1 MTLTMILVSDGDFAE
16 DLDVTDDF
24 ENGFAVDGFDDDFS
38 VTDDGFVKDLDV
50 DDGFD
55 DDSTE
60 DFDVDDG
67 FDDDSTEDFD
77 VDDGFDGSNVFDD
90 DFSEDLDV
98 DLRTTLLMTSF
109 LVDFATDYTGH
120 LPVCC
125 ALIVIVA

>member
-1 MTLTMILVSDGDFAE
+1 MTLMMILVSDGDFAE

-24 ENGFAVDGFDDDFS
+24 DDGFAVDGFDDDFS
-38 VTDDGFVKDLDV
+38 VTDDGFVK
-50 DDGFD
+50 
-55 DDSTE
+55 

-98 DLRTTLLMTSF
+98 DLRTTLMMTSF